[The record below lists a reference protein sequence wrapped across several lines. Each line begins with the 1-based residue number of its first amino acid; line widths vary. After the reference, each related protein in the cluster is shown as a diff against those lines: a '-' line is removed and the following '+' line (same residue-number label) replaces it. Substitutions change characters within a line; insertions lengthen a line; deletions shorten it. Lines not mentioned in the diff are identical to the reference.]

1 MPRRRI
7 YMEEKDFMSQLVEMT
22 KSENEEEA
30 FNLIANL
37 LQQVPVVA
45 IKDKKLVYAKGLQV
59 ALWSAIMNDINK
71 MINEATV

>member
-1 MPRRRI
+1 
-7 YMEEKDFMSQLVEMT
+7 MEEKDFMSQLVEMT

-59 ALWSAIMNDINK
+59 ASWSAIMNDINK